1 MTQPGESHGWT
12 AWTAAW
18 VAIVAVSLLAA
29 LTLAQLSAESSET
42 ALDDALAQHLRSEAG
57 ILAETLRTE
66 PLEAI
71 EALGGTRSADAL
83 RQHVETL
90 RIAGSLHDAALFAP
104 DSDAP
109 LGRPADGWV
118 PGKADAGL
126 ISEAHRG
133 TPQLG
138 PLYRAADGALYRAAY
153 VPVPGHAGWVLGV
166 EGSGATLGAVD
177 RLEELQLVVGAVVVA
192 LAALVGAGLAVAV
205 TRPLHRL
212 DAELGGAAPGDAP
225 ESLTIQGPREVR
237 RLALSARRLLAAI
250 LERDR
255 SLSEAH
261 AAQLRQLTTLA
272 AAVAHEVRNPLHA
285 LGLSI
290 SGLSRTTDPDKRATL
305 AARATACV
313 DEMERIVAR
322 FLDLSRPILPNPVPT
337 DLSELI
343 VRVIADMGSAVVIE
357 MRGAPTRLRTDPEL
371 LGQVLRNLV
380 RNAAEAGATHIVTEV
395 LADGLRIKDNGPGV
409 SEVDAEHVFTWFHT
423 SRAQG
428 TGLGLPQSRRICEA
442 LGGDLLLERA
452 RPATFRIVLP
462 PESP

>member
-1 MTQPGESHGWT
+1 MTRAGEQRGWT

-18 VAIVAVSLLAA
+18 VAIVAASLLAA
-29 LTLAQLSAESSET
+29 VALAQLSAESSES
-42 ALDDALAQHLRSEAG
+42 ALDDALAQHLRSEAA
-57 ILAETLRTE
+57 ILAETLRGE

-71 EALGGTRSADAL
+71 AALGGARSADAVRVRVEAL
-83 RQHVETL
+83 RT
-90 RIAGSLHDAALFAP
+90 AGSLHDAALFAP
-104 DSDAP
+104 ETDAP
-109 LGRPADGWV
+109 LGRPAEGWV
-118 PGKADAGL
+118 PGKADASL
-126 ISEAHRG
+126 IREAHG
-133 TPQLG
+133 GVAQLG

-153 VPVPGHAGWVLGV
+153 VPVPGHPGWVLGV

-177 RLEELQLVVGAVVVA
+177 RLEDLQLVVGAVVVA
-192 LAALVGAGLAVAV
+192 LAALVGAALAVAV

-225 ESLTIQGPREVR
+225 ESLTVQGPREVR
-237 RLALSARRLLAAI
+237 RLAMSARRLLAAI
-250 LERDR
+250 RERDR
-255 SLSEAH
+255 SLSDAH

-285 LGLSI
+285 LGFTI
-290 SGLSRTTDPDKRATL
+290 AGLGRATDADKRATL

-322 FLDLSRPILPNPVPT
+322 FLDLSRPIVPNPVPV
-337 DLSELI
+337 DLSEL
-343 VRVIADMGSAVVIE
+343 VARVIADTGIAVEIE
-357 MRGAPTRLRTDPEL
+357 VRGAPARLRTDPEL
-371 LGQVLRNLV
+371 LGQVLRNLL
-380 RNAAEAGATHIVTEV
+380 RNAAEAGARRVVAHV
-395 LADGLRIKDNGPGV
+395 LADGLRIEDDGPGV

-442 LGGDLLLERA
+442 LGGELLLERA

-462 PESP
+462 PESA